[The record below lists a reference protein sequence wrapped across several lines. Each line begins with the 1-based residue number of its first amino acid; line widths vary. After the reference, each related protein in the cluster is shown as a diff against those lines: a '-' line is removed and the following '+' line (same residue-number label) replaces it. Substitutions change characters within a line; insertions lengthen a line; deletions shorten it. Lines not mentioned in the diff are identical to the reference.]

1 MDGEWLAER
10 FEADRTR
17 LQAVAYRLLG
27 SASEADD
34 AVQEAWLR
42 LSRADTSE
50 VENLSGWLTTVV
62 SRVCL
67 DMLRS
72 RRSRREEPLAPDDE
86 LIAGRRRSG
95 ARGDAGGVGRAGD
108 AGGAPAP
115 GPGRARGVRAA

>member
-10 FEADRTR
+10 FESDRTR

-42 LSRADTSE
+42 LNRSDTSG

-62 SRVCL
+62 ARLCL

-72 RRSRREEPLAPDDE
+72 RKSRREESLSAEEHKPIANRESGTDPETETLLAD
-86 LIAGRRRSG
+86 S
-95 ARGDAGGVGRAGD
+95 VGLAL
-108 AGGAPAP
+108 
-115 GPGRARGVRAA
+115 

>member
-34 AVQEAWLR
+34 AVQESWLR
-42 LSRADTSE
+42 LSRSDTSD
-50 VENLSGWLTTVV
+50 VENLAGWLTTVV

-67 DMLRS
+67 DLLRS
-72 RRSRREEPLAPDDE
+72 RASRREEPLGDDA
-86 LIAGRRRSG
+86 AGAVISRVDPE
-95 ARGDAGGVGRAGD
+95 GDAVL
-108 AGGAPAP
+108 
-115 GPGRARGVRAA
+115 